1 MEKREVWQERVREWR
16 ASGQGPADYCRGKG
30 FTRSALGYWVKK
42 LGEAEPVRSAKT
54 HRIARVVRSRGRSD
68 APRRAA
74 DAESGASANALFVIE
89 AGSVKVH
96 VPSTLDVERLESV
109 LIAVARATTKDGA
122 E

>member
-42 LGEAEPVRSAKT
+42 LGEAEPVRSTKT
-54 HRIARVVRSRGRSD
+54 PRIARVVRSRGRSE
-68 APRRAA
+68 APRRAPGA
-74 DAESGASANALFVIE
+74 DSGASETASIVIE
-89 AGSVKVH
+89 TGSVKVH

-109 LIAVARATTKDGA
+109 LIALARAATKGGA
-122 E
+122 A

>member
-42 LGEAEPVRSAKT
+42 LGEAEAVRTAKT
-54 HRIARVVRSRGRSD
+54 PRIARVVRSRGRSESPLR
-68 APRRAA
+68 APGG
-74 DAESGASANALFVIE
+74 ESEASATTSIVIE

-109 LIAVARATTKDGA
+109 LIALARATTKAGA
-122 E
+122 A